1 MKQIRDFTIYLASIE
16 IWLVGLLVAASFI
29 SSRLL
34 PVALVIAA
42 LFWLIRWLA
51 YGKLSLRTPADW
63 PVLLLFL
70 MVPVTLWATSLPEIT
85 ATQVYR
91 LLTGIAIYYAIVNWT
106 TTTRRLRLIL
116 SGVVATGLI
125 LSLSAPLTVTWPTG
139 KLSFIPASLYSHFTV
154 IVADTIHPNV
164 MAGSLVILLPIPL
177 AWLFFSWRVIKGWQ
191 RLLAIAAVLG
201 MSSVLILTKSR
212 GAWMAFALALV
223 FMILLRWRW
232 GWVSILVGGLAGG
245 IGVYILGFNTLIDFL
260 LRSDTIGGVDG
271 RIEVWSRAIYMI
283 QDFPFTGIG
292 MGTFTK
298 VADTLYPF
306 FTASPGQV
314 AHAHNL
320 FLQIAVDLGIP
331 GLIAWLAVLL
341 LGVTQAWQVYR
352 LGKGVE
358 DAFTTGLGAGLL
370 VSQLA
375 LIVHGMTDA
384 VTWGMVKPAPLVW
397 VVWGLAIA
405 GGNIYRNLMKN
416 EQAQPVQFLDKVK

>member
-1 MKQIRDFTIYLASIE
+1 
-16 IWLVGLLVAASFI
+16 
-29 SSRLL
+29 
-34 PVALVIAA
+34 
-42 LFWLIRWLA
+42 
-51 YGKLSLRTPADW
+51 
-63 PVLLLFL
+63 
-70 MVPVTLWATSLPEIT
+70 
-85 ATQVYR
+85 
-91 LLTGIAIYYAIVNWT
+91 
-106 TTTRRLRLIL
+106 
-116 SGVVATGLI
+116 
-125 LSLSAPLTVTWPTG
+125 VTWPTG
-139 KLSFIPASLYSHFTV
+139 KLPFIPASLYSRFTV
-154 IVADTIHPNV
+154 IVSDTIHPNV
-164 MAGSLVILLPIPL
+164 MAGSLVILLQIPL
-177 AWLFFSWRVIKGWQ
+177 AWLFFSWRSINRWQ
-191 RLLAIAAVLG
+191 RLLAIVAVLG
-201 MSSVLILTKSR
+201 MSSVLFLTKSR
-212 GAWMAFALALV
+212 GAWMAFAIALV

>member
-106 TTTRRLRLIL
+106 TTTRRLRLML